1 MSTTDPIADM
11 LTRTRNALMSRHE
24 VVDIIHSKMN
34 VEIARILKREGY
46 ISDYAVERQG
56 RGMILRLY
64 LKYVGDRESVIRGL
78 KRISKP
84 GLRRYAGMDKITRTR
99 QGLGTVVLSTPA
111 GILTGGEA
119 KRKKVGGE
127 VLFEV
132 W

>member
-11 LTRTRNALMSRHE
+11 LTRTRNALMAHHE
-24 VVDIIHSKMN
+24 VVDVTHSKIN

-56 RGMILRLY
+56 SGMILRLY
-64 LKYVGDRESVIRGL
+64 LKYAGSSGAVIRGL

-84 GLRRYAGMDKITRTR
+84 GFRRYAKCAKISKTRR
-99 QGLGTVVLSTPA
+99 GLGTVVLSTPA

-119 KRKKVGGE
+119 RRKKVGGE

>member
-11 LTRTRNALMSRHE
+11 LTRIRNALMAHHDI
-24 VVDIIHSKMN
+24 VDIVHSKIN
-34 VEIARILKREGY
+34 VEIARIFKREGY
-46 ISDYAVERQG
+46 ISDYVVEGQG
-56 RGMILRLY
+56 CGMILRIY
-64 LKYVGDRESVIRGL
+64 LKYVGDREAVIRGL

-84 GLRRYAGMDKITRTR
+84 GFRRYVKSAKISKTR

-111 GILTGGEA
+111 GVLTGGEA
-119 KRKKVGGE
+119 RRQKVGGE

>member
-11 LTRTRNALMSRHE
+11 LTRIRNALMARHE
-24 VVDIIHSKMN
+24 VVDIVHSKLN

-46 ISDYAVERQG
+46 VSDYVVEGQG
-56 RGMILRLY
+56 HGIVLRLY
-64 LKYVGDRESVIRGL
+64 LKYTGDHEAVIRGL

-84 GLRRYAGMDKITRTR
+84 GLRRYVKCGKIYKTR
-99 QGLGTVVLSTPA
+99 QGLGTVVLTTPA
-111 GILTGGEA
+111 GVLTGGEA
-119 KRKKVGGE
+119 RNKKVGGE

>member
-1 MSTTDPIADM
+1 
-11 LTRTRNALMSRHE
+11 MSRHE

>member
-11 LTRTRNALMSRHE
+11 LTRTRNALMARHE
-24 VVDIIHSKMN
+24 IVDIIHSKMN
-34 VEIARILKREGY
+34 VEISRILKREGY

-56 RGMILRLY
+56 QGVILRLY
-64 LKYVGDRESVIRGL
+64 LKYVGDREAVIRGL
-78 KRISKP
+78 KRVSKP
-84 GLRRYAGMDKITRTR
+84 GLRRYIKAAKITKTR

-119 KRKKVGGE
+119 RRQKVGGE